1 MTDCYVP
8 AVVGAHD
15 ARGWARSWRPW
26 SRCSRRLVGSAILAA
41 VILASGI
48 IVTSEPARAASA
60 TPAAS
65 SSSVKVTPTS
75 GLQNGQKVTVTV
87 TGALPGS
94 TLLAVECSPAALQI
108 SEDGCEN
115 HRDAVFFA
123 DGAGNATSTVVVTST
138 ISTAVGTDSCV
149 TAVCLLGVVRFTSP
163 TNDEIVGV
171 AALSFSSAACHGGTR
186 CEDAPPVPST
196 VVSAR
201 TRIASVRGAA
211 LLTPSVPYAA
221 NVMATMV
228 AGLRSPSA
236 ITGWYRPFA
245 GSATAVAGAKRPGH
259 GAGVAAAGGR
269 GEGLVQ
275 LSMDGPGTTWASDTD
290 KAVVV
295 SVQVDRSPWQ
305 AIVLFA
311 GSSPFTYAGFTGP
324 LTVGTHRVSVRVD
337 SALSTTGH
345 HVPAVA
351 LYRVRLRVV
360 APDNPMYLLEKYA
373 PVVYGRANSASSD
386 TQLLTYGTTASLGG
400 GSTALSYETVW
411 SHEDAGTSFV
421 PFLEWGEWGRMTDI
435 TGTVSLDVSAAGAIS
450 HAMYNWCGC
459 EPSFPPNRN
468 SLKEISVPFDGRY
481 FDGTH
486 MIVRNASGNDYQSQ
500 VGSTDFRFQQP
511 AVSSPAPGQP
521 REAVMDVHPWTYQ
534 IMADEIRYWYLDRS
548 TDPSSAQPGA
558 AREYAIISLD
568 TSSTQNSTVAVNLRL
583 SGSPRWYRSDMGS
596 GAPLYTG
603 GLGRTVVK
611 LPAGWEDHRITGAQL
626 AVYPASAT
634 SSLRVHSFKVLGL
647 TSGLQVLRIP
657 TPPPK
662 VVTGEIAVPPS

>member
-1 MTDCYVP
+1 
-8 AVVGAHD
+8 VVGAPD
-15 ARGWARSWRPW
+15 ARGWARSWRPR
-26 SRCSRRLVGSAILAA
+26 SHRSRRAVGSTILAA
-41 VILASGI
+41 VILAGGVI
-48 IVTSEPARAASA
+48 ATSEPAQAASA

-65 SSSVKVTPTS
+65 SARIKVTPTS
-75 GLQNGQKVTVTV
+75 PLRNGQKVTVTV
-87 TGALPGS
+87 TGAVPGS

-123 DGAGNATSTVVVTST
+123 DGAGNATTTLVVTAK

-149 TAVCLLGVVRFTSP
+149 TAACLLGVVRFTSP
-163 TNDEIVGV
+163 TNDAIVGV

-186 CEDAPPVPST
+186 CENAPPVPST
-196 VVSAR
+196 LASAR
-201 TRIASVRGAA
+201 GRIAPVRGAT
-211 LLTPSVPYAA
+211 LLTASHPYTAH
-221 NVMATMV
+221 VTATRA
-228 AGLRSPSA
+228 AGLRSPSSM
-236 ITGWYRPFA
+236 TGAYRPSS
-245 GSATAVAGAKRPGH
+245 GLATAVSGTKRPGH
-259 GAGVAAAGGR
+259 SAGVAAPSGR

-275 LSMDGPGTTWASDTD
+275 LSMDGPGTAWASNTQ
-290 KAVVV
+290 KAAVV
-295 SVQVDRSPWQ
+295 SVRVDRGPWQ

-324 LTVGTHRVSVRVD
+324 LAIGRHRLSVRVD
-337 SALSTTGH
+337 SGLSTTGR

-351 LYRVRLRVV
+351 LYSIRLRVV

-386 TQLLTYGTTASLGG
+386 TQLLTYGTTTSLGG

-435 TGTVSLDVSAAGAIS
+435 TGTVSLDVSATGAIS

-459 EPSFPPNRN
+459 GPSFPPNRD
-468 SLKEISVPFDGRY
+468 SLQEVSVPFDGRY
-481 FDGTH
+481 FDRTH

-500 VGSTDFRFQQP
+500 TGSTGFRFQQP
-511 AVSSPAPGQP
+511 AVSGPAPGQP
-521 REAVMDVHPWTYQ
+521 RESVMDAHPWTYQ
-534 IMADEIRYWYLDRS
+534 IMSDEIRSWYLDRS
-548 TDPSSAQPGA
+548 TDAMSAQPGA
-558 AREYAIISLD
+558 ARDYAIISLD
-568 TSSTQNSTVAVNLRL
+568 TSSTPGSTVAVNLRL
-583 SGSPRWYRSDMGS
+583 SGSATWYRSDMGS

-611 LPAGWEDHRITGAQL
+611 LPSGWEDHRITGVQL
-626 AVYPASAT
+626 TVYPAPAT

-647 TSGLQVLRIP
+647 TSRFQVARIA
-657 TPPPK
+657 TPRPK
-662 VVTGEIAVPPS
+662 VVPGEIAVPPS

>member
-1 MTDCYVP
+1 
-8 AVVGAHD
+8 VVGARD
-15 ARGWARSWRPW
+15 ARS
-26 SRCSRRLVGSAILAA
+26 VILAA
-41 VILASGI
+41 VIAVIAVIAGI
-48 IVTSEPARAASA
+48 AGSEPARAASV
-60 TPAAS
+60 TQAAS
-65 SSSVKVTPTS
+65 SPSIKVTPTS
-75 GLQNGQKVTVTV
+75 RLQNGQSVTVTV

-123 DGAGNATSTVVVTST
+123 DGDGNATTTLVVTSK

-163 TNDEIVGV
+163 TNDAIVGV
-171 AALSFSSAACHGGTR
+171 AALSFASAACRGGTR

-196 VVSAR
+196 VASAR
-201 TRIASVRGAA
+201 RRIAAVRGAT
-211 LLTPSVPYAA
+211 LLTASIPYTT
-221 NVMATMV
+221 NVIATTA

-236 ITGWYRPFA
+236 ITGPYRPTVESVLPA
-245 GSATAVAGAKRPGH
+245 VAESNRHGATAP
-259 GAGVAAAGGR
+259 

-275 LSMDGPGTTWASDTD
+275 LSIDGPATSWASDTD
-290 KAVVV
+290 KAVVA
-295 SVQVDRSPWQ
+295 SVRVDRSPWQ
-305 AIVLFA
+305 ELVLFA

-324 LTVGTHRVSVRVD
+324 LTVGRHRVSIRVD
-337 SALSTTGH
+337 PALSSTGH
-345 HVPAVA
+345 HAPAVA
-351 LYRVRLRVV
+351 LYRVRLQVV
-360 APDNPMYLLEKYA
+360 AADDPMYLLERYA
-373 PVVYGRANSASSD
+373 PVVYGRASSASSD
-386 TQLLTYGTTASLGG
+386 TQLLTYGTTESLPN

-421 PFLEWGEWGRMTDI
+421 PFLEWGEWGRMSDI
-435 TGTVSLDVSAAGAIS
+435 TGTVSLDVSASGAIS
-450 HAMYNWCGC
+450 HSMYNWCGC
-459 EPSFPPNRN
+459 DPSFPADRD
-468 SLKEISVPFDGRY
+468 SLEEVSVPFDGRY

-511 AVSSPAPGQP
+511 AVSGPAAGQP
-521 REAVMDVHPWTYQ
+521 REAVMDVHPWTYE

-548 TDPSSAQPGA
+548 TDSTSAQPGA
-558 AREYAIISLD
+558 AGEYAIVNLD
-568 TSSTQNSTVAVNLRL
+568 TSSAQSGNVAVNLRL
-583 SGSPRWYRSDMGS
+583 SGSATWYRSDMGS

-611 LPAGWEDHRITGAQL
+611 LPAGWEGQRITGVQL

-647 TSGLQVLRIP
+647 TSGFQVVRIATP
-657 TPPPK
+657 APEVIPGEIDVPPPAASA
-662 VVTGEIAVPPS
+662 GLP